1 MPCIICRKKSSIYL
15 KCSFC
20 EKQMCLKCIPVEIH
34 ECEEINKCYDQQKED
49 LRKKIYNE
57 AIKSDSLRTPKI
69 Q

>member
-1 MPCIICRKKSSIYL
+1 
-15 KCSFC
+15 
-20 EKQMCLKCIPVEIH
+20 MCLKCIPVEIH